1 MRWFALVGA
10 LAAGLALAAVAPSAR
25 AAACADWPAW
35 LAPGCETIADT
46 WNNGR
51 DGLLIS
57 GYAWHLPFSW
67 TAERRRELNADAWG
81 VGYYRTTEDA
91 KGDSRSLFLAAFS
104 DSHKHPQW
112 NLGYEYSTYW
122 GPRSGV
128 QAGLGYTALVDPTAR
143 HFQRLPVSRGAAARV
158 TALPRRYGVHD
169 LHPDAERW
177 RQPRQHAVRVRPHT
191 PEVSAG
197 PQ

>member
-128 QAGLGYTALVDPTAR
+128 QAGLGYTALIVQRRDIFNGFPFPAVLPLASLRYRDVTVFTTYIPT
-143 HFQRLPVSRGAAARV
+143 LNG
-158 TALPRRYGVHD
+158 GVNHGST
-169 LHPDAERW
+169 LFVFGRILLK
-177 RQPRQHAVRVRPHT
+177 
-191 PEVSAG
+191 
-197 PQ
+197 